1 MNVECVLAFSD
12 QRTVTLTEC
21 LRFSLLRDRYQAFA
35 ALSAQFFIDDFAE
48 LPDSAAFRINGLLV
62 HYGSVQKSECIR
74 EKGRLTIRF
83 ASRSFTY
90 ALLRNQLVPDV
101 YFQVTLRSLME
112 TYQLPK
118 IEYDD
123 RMDPVRYVVVKENTA
138 MWDTIVAYNY
148 KLCGGFPY
156 VRVPNLLCMMP
167 QTGTA
172 VTVLPADRV
181 TDERQG
187 GSCTEMISRIDMA
200 NSLGEY
206 GSYTMENP
214 EAIRRG
220 IVRNRQIKLDKQ
232 YLYDPLDAL
241 RFRIALG
248 NRRLDSRSFRY
259 IGYCGED
266 LEDLCEIGGLTAR
279 VSRILITGSEKGIF
293 TEDTFY
299 FDSFCNRAAHSAE
312 AAESRAV

>member
-12 QRTVTLTEC
+12 QRTITLTKC

-35 ALSAQFFIDDFAE
+35 ALSAQFFIDDFTE
-48 LPDSAAFRINGLLV
+48 LPDSAAFRINGQLV
-62 HYGSVQKSECIR
+62 FYGIVLESACIH
-74 EKGRLTIRF
+74 EKNTLTIRF
-83 ASRSFTY
+83 TSRSFTS

-101 YFQVTLRSLME
+101 YFNVTLQSLME
-112 TYQLPK
+112 TYHLPK

-156 VRVPNLLCMMP
+156 IRVPNLLCMMP
-167 QTGTA
+167 QTGDA

-181 TDERQG
+181 IAARQG
-187 GSCTEMISRIDMA
+187 GSCSEMISRIDMA
-200 NSLGEY
+200 NAAGEY
-206 GSYTMENP
+206 GSYTLENP
-214 EAIRRG
+214 EAVRRG
-220 IVRNRQIKLDKQ
+220 IVRNRQIRLDKQ
-232 YLYDPLDAL
+232 YLYDPPDAL

-266 LEDLCEIGGLTAR
+266 LEDLCVIGSLKAR

-299 FDSFCNRAAHSAE
+299 FDSFCNLPEDSDTPSE
-312 AAESRAV
+312 A

>member
-1 MNVECVLAFSD
+1 MNVECVLTYSD

-21 LRFSLLRDRYQAFA
+21 LHFSLLRDRYQAFA
-35 ALSAQFFIDDFAE
+35 ALSAQFFIDDFTE
-48 LPDSAAFRINGLLV
+48 LPDSAVLRINGQLV
-62 HYGSVQKSECIR
+62 HYGIVQKSECVR
-74 EKGRLTIRF
+74 EKNRLTIRF
-83 ASRSFTY
+83 ASRSFTS

-101 YFQVTLRSLME
+101 YFNVTLRSLME
-112 TYQLPK
+112 TYRLPK

-123 RMDPVRYVVVKENTA
+123 RMEEVRYVVVKENAA
-138 MWDTIVAYNY
+138 MWDTIIAYNY

-167 QTGTA
+167 QTGSA
-172 VTVLPADRV
+172 VTVLPDDRV
-181 TDERQG
+181 IAAKQG
-187 GSCTEMISRIDMA
+187 GSCMEMISRIDMA
-200 NSLGEY
+200 NAAGEY
-206 GSYTMENP
+206 GSYTMENS
-214 EAIRRG
+214 EAVRRG

-232 YLYDPLDAL
+232 YLYDPTDAL

-266 LEDLCEIGGLTAR
+266 LEDLCRIGSLTAR

-299 FDSFCNRAAHSAE
+299 FDSFCNRQE
-312 AAESRAV
+312 TE

>member
-21 LRFSLLRDRYQAFA
+21 LHFSLLRDRYQAFA

-48 LPDSAAFRINGLLV
+48 LPDSAVFRINGQLV

-123 RMDPVRYVVVKENTA
+123 RMDPVRYVVVKEN
-138 MWDTIVAYNY
+138 AYD
-148 KLCGGFPY
+148 
-156 VRVPNLLCMMP
+156 RNLH
-167 QTGTA
+167 
-172 VTVLPADRV
+172 
-181 TDERQG
+181 
-187 GSCTEMISRIDMA
+187 
-200 NSLGEY
+200 
-206 GSYTMENP
+206 
-214 EAIRRG
+214 
-220 IVRNRQIKLDKQ
+220 
-232 YLYDPLDAL
+232 
-241 RFRIALG
+241 G
-248 NRRLDSRSFRY
+248 NLKTSKEHRHDSVKNVCVHPIFSFQ
-259 IGYCGED
+259 
-266 LEDLCEIGGLTAR
+266 
-279 VSRILITGSEKGIF
+279 S
-293 TEDTFY
+293 
-299 FDSFCNRAAHSAE
+299 
-312 AAESRAV
+312 